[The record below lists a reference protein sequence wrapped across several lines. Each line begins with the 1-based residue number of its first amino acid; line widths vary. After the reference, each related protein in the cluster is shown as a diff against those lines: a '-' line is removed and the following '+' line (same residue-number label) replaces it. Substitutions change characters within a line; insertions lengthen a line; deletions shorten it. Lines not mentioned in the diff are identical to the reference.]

1 MSHGRAR
8 EATDD
13 GKVRVG
19 RPPQVWRTPRYEAAA
34 GMQRQLSKAVEAS
47 EAAEPASEAAEA
59 RGRRRARLVRRGQ
72 RRARLVR
79 RRGGEGNEMGRNR
92 RLHRVL
98 PHDLEIRTKKTDK
111 VRRRW
116 VREKKRGS
124 RERPWVGSGR

>member
-1 MSHGRAR
+1 
-8 EATDD
+8 
-13 GKVRVG
+13 
-19 RPPQVWRTPRYEAAA
+19 
-34 GMQRQLSKAVEAS
+34 MQRQLSKAVEAS

-79 RRGGEGNEMGRNR
+79 WRGGEGDEIGRNR

-116 VREKKRGS
+116 VREKTREQGAPVGWLGS
-124 RERPWVGSGR
+124 VIWVR